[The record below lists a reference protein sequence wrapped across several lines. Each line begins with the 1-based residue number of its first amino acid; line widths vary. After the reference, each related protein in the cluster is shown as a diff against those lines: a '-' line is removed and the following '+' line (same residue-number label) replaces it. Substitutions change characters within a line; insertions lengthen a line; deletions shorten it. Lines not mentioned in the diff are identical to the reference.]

1 MNSTGLPVAVAA
13 PAAILAPSSAQ
24 RFDTSILAGQIA
36 ESSQAMYKRDFRAY
50 LTFAGSFERAMQPST
65 LARWRSHLANETEYS
80 PRTINRMLAAT
91 KRLMR
96 EAAMQGY
103 VSHEIAE
110 QFSQVPGVKVK
121 ALKERQRANN
131 RIMIRP
137 EDMRAICSA
146 PDVST
151 LAGKMHR
158 ALLATLAS
166 SGMRISEAV
175 TLTLGQIE
183 YGVDDRGQF
192 GYTVK
197 VLGKNETEPSE
208 RPLSTEAYNLICEW
222 LEARSAAGVDCEH
235 IFTGTGGRGARR
247 PLSTPIAP
255 QSAWEMVKR
264 YAEAVGVSHV
274 KPHDFRRFVGTRLV
288 KERGIRAAQQALG
301 HKSIE
306 TTARNYDL
314 SSLERGM
321 TENLY

>member
-1 MNSTGLPVAVAA
+1 MNSLPVAVAA
-13 PAAILAPSSAQ
+13 LAPK

-50 LTFAGSFERAMQPST
+50 LAFAGSFERAMQPST
-65 LARWRSHLANETEYS
+65 LARWRSYLAGETEYS

-96 EAAMQGY
+96 EAALQGY

-110 QFSQVPGVKVK
+110 QFGQVPGVKVK
-121 ALKERQRANN
+121 ALKERQRTNN
-131 RIMIRP
+131 RTMIRP

-146 PDVST
+146 PDPNT

-175 TLTLGQIE
+175 TLTPGQIE
-183 YGVDDRGQF
+183 YGTDDQGKT
-192 GYTVK
+192 GYIVK
-197 VLGKNETEPSE
+197 VMGKNETEYSE
-208 RPLSTEAYNLICEW
+208 RPLSAEAYDLISEW
-222 LEARSAAGVDCEH
+222 LSARSAAGVDSEY
-235 IFTGTGGRGARR
+235 IFTGTGGRGPRT
-247 PLSTPIAP
+247 PLSTPLTP

-264 YAEAVGVSHV
+264 YAETVGVPHV

-321 TENLY
+321 TEDLY